1 MVRATTETETSR
13 KGGMMDTVRTFTA
26 GVIAI
31 GLVTAFGLHASGLAK
46 VGRVGFSGASGLL
59 GTAEKG

>member
-1 MVRATTETETSR
+1 
-13 KGGMMDTVRTFTA
+13 MDTVRTFTA

-46 VGRVGFSGASGLL
+46 VGKVGFSGASGLL

>member
-1 MVRATTETETSR
+1 
-13 KGGMMDTVRTFTA
+13 MDLAKVFVT

-31 GLVTAFGLHASGLAK
+31 GIVTAFGLHASGLSS
-46 VGRVGFSGASGLL
+46 VGQTAFKGGSQLL